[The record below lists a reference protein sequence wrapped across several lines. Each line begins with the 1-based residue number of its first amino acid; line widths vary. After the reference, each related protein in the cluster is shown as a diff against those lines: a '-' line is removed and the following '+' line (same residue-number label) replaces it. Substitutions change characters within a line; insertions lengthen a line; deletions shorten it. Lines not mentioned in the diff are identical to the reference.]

1 MGSTR
6 SAEAVDE
13 LNSRVWMAMLS
24 NPRGAIPDA
33 ELAYEQ
39 SRDID
44 YPRGRAAALLNLG
57 WIHRYLGENE
67 AARQYLK
74 RSLTEYESLA
84 DPEGISYAYNGLG
97 SVETDVGEYDTALD
111 YFQLALQ
118 EARDHELSD
127 REVAALNNIGELLEE
142 AGREEEAMEYYLQ
155 ARSLLDPTASSEAM
169 GVVLANLGGLYRKVG
184 RSEEAETQCRAAI
197 EAAQA
202 VGDVISEATALSHLG
217 LIALDEGDRPA
228 AEGLQTESLRLCA
241 QSEYAYGRLLA
252 LHHLS
257 ELFSSMENDAN
268 AIPFLLQVI
277 ELGREIGFS
286 ADSLEAFRRAS
297 AIYETEGELPKAIGL
312 LKEYQLRKE
321 KLLDES
327 MQRQIRALSASSR
340 EELEET
346 QHELNRVRTI
356 ELREQ
361 SRALELANRRL
372 KAVNEIGQEI
382 TATLNLEEV
391 MHHIYDR
398 LGELIDTPVFGIAL
412 YDERAREIEY
422 RLFMDQDERV
432 PPFTLPLDGGGSFAG
447 WCVVNRKPLIVG
459 DAEAE
464 WHKYLRTRSF
474 RSSDHDPRSIIYV
487 PLLVKDRTVGVTTI
501 QSYNKNA
508 YTQEDLETLSALASY
523 LAIAVDN
530 SLIMERLRVAHRH
543 IEAER
548 DELEQ
553 AYENI
558 SYLANHDNLTGLPNR
573 RHLEERLDLLIL
585 EAKQGAAAAA
595 FYIDLDHFKPINDSE
610 GHLVGDQVLAA
621 AAKRI
626 RKSLRSTDTV
636 ARIGGDEFLAIVE
649 GVADR
654 ETLAGIA
661 QKVLDAL
668 GNPIV
673 VEDRAFKLGASIGI
687 ARLSVDT
694 TDPRRMITLADQA
707 MYTVKQEH
715 RGGVIFH
722 EDLSEETSSPGED
735 SD

>member
-1 MGSTR
+1 MGSTE
-6 SAEAVDE
+6 SPEGVDE
-13 LNSRVWMAMLS
+13 LNRRVWIAMLS

-33 ELAYEQ
+33 ELAYER
-39 SRDID
+39 SRKID
-44 YPRGRAAALLNLG
+44 YPRGRGASLLNLG

-74 RSLTEYESLA
+74 RSLTEYKAVGDS
-84 DPEGISYAYNGLG
+84 EGVSYAYNGLG

-111 YFQLALQ
+111 YLQLALQ
-118 EARDHELSD
+118 EAREHDLSD
-127 REVAALNNIGELLEE
+127 REVAALNNIGELLDE
-142 AGREEEAMEYYLQ
+142 AGREEEALEYYLQ
-155 ARSLLDPTASSEAM
+155 ARELLNPAASSEAM

-184 RSEEAETQCRAAI
+184 RREEAKTQCRAAI
-197 EAAQA
+197 EAARA

-217 LIALDEGDRPA
+217 LIALDEGNCPE
-228 AEGLQTESLRLCA
+228 AERLQTESLRLCA
-241 QSEYAYGRLLA
+241 KSEYAYGRLLA

-286 ADSLEAFRRAS
+286 ADTLKAFPRAS
-297 AIYETEGELPKAIGL
+297 AIYEAEGELSKALGL
-312 LKEYQLRKE
+312 LREYQLRKE
-321 KLLDES
+321 RLLDES
-327 MQRQIRALSASSR
+327 MQRQIRALSASTR
-340 EELEET
+340 EELEAA
-346 QHELNRVRTI
+346 QHELNRIRTI

-372 KAVNEIGQEI
+372 KIVNEIGREI

-398 LGELIDTPVFGIAL
+398 LGELIDAPVFGIAL
-412 YDERAREIEY
+412 YDERGREIEY
-422 RLFMDQDERV
+422 RLFMDRDQRV

-447 WCVVNRKPLIVG
+447 WCVENRRPLLLG

-464 WHKYLRTRSF
+464 WQKYLRTRGF
-474 RSSDHDPRSIIYV
+474 RGGDDDPRSIIYV

-508 YTQEDLETLSALASY
+508 YTEEDLETLSALASY

-573 RHLEERLDLLIL
+573 RHLEERLDLLVL
-585 EAKQGAAAAA
+585 EAKQGGAAAA
-595 FYIDLDHFKPINDSE
+595 FYIDLDQFKPINDSE
-610 GHLVGDQVLAA
+610 GHLVGDRVLAA

-636 ARIGGDEFLAIVE
+636 ARIGGDEFLAIIE

-654 ETLAGIA
+654 ETLSSIA
-661 QKVLDAL
+661 RKVLDSL
-668 GNPIV
+668 GNRIV
-673 VEDRAFKLGASIGI
+673 VDGRAFNLGASIGI

-694 TDPRRMITLADQA
+694 GDPRKMITLADQA
-707 MYTVKQEH
+707 MYTVKKGH
-715 RGGVIFH
+715 RGGFVFH
-722 EDLSEETSSPGED
+722 EDLGEEDRSEG
-735 SD
+735 